1 MKHLPLFALFAVFVY
16 LLHTAAT
23 KEKQPQPTK
32 YKYVEHLDA
41 AATVNRSG
49 FQLYDSVC
57 ICQKGNDTTALVCKK
72 DVTGALYY
80 VTTLER
86 SEAIFRADIG
96 RQIATLEAQERQK
109 KHSDKIREQILNE
122 IEQQIALQCTK

>member
-1 MKHLPLFALFAVFVY
+1 VY
-16 LLHTAAT
+16 LLHCAAT
-23 KEKQPQPTK
+23 KETRPNRANK
-32 YKYVEHLDA
+32 YHYIEHLDA

-49 FQLYDSVC
+49 FQLHDSVC
-57 ICQKGNDTTALVCKK
+57 ICRKSNDTTALVCKK
-72 DVTGALYY
+72 DITGALYY

-86 SEAIFRADIG
+86 SEAIFKADIG
-96 RQIATLEAQERQK
+96 RQIATLEAHERQK